1 MHIRIRNIV
10 TKIQRLLVAGLLAFT
25 LGLPVAASAARVSF
39 DMVPDDA
46 GTDMTNAVSMSFEAT
61 LYPVGWWFDQ
71 IEAKLYTPAP
81 DEAFVIDALRI
92 NKTGTAQDIKNLWL
106 PEDQADIAAVVA
118 NINSLK
124 ANQTFLANVQNSTF
138 QAKILY
144 GAYTIF
150 LVQHSHATL
159 GQIVNFY
166 TLKQVAGKYYLTNYL
181 KSDNVL
187 KVLLN
192 KYKPTLALKVR

>member
-1 MHIRIRNIV
+1 MI
-10 TKIQRLLVAGLLAFT
+10 
-25 LGLPVAASAARVSF
+25 GLPLSASAARVSF

-46 GTDMTNAVSMSFEAT
+46 GTDMSNAVSMSFEAT

-92 NKTGTAQDIKNLWL
+92 NKSGTVQDIKNLWL
-106 PEDQADIAAVVA
+106 PEEQADIAAVVA

-124 ANQTFLANVQNSTF
+124 MSQTFLTNVSNSTF

-159 GQIVNFY
+159 GEIVNFY